1 MDQIQ
6 VVFKRGT
13 PERKARLVMEA
24 LKTRVARHR
33 ELSGAS
39 MNYCFAESRA
49 LKDVVVMVSTSSVG
63 EDILEKLEQALQSWR
78 NDHYTS
84 MTIEVRRP

>member
-1 MDQIQ
+1 MSDIQ
-6 VVFKRGT
+6 VVFRRGM

-24 LKTRVARHR
+24 LKTRAARHR

-39 MNYCFAESRA
+39 MNYCFADSRTP
-49 LKDVVVMVSTSSVG
+49 KDVVVMVSASSVG
-63 EDILEKLEQALQSWR
+63 DDILEKLEQALKWWR

-84 MTIEVRRP
+84 MTIEVKRP